1 MAVNEYGA
9 ELDRNGYVPSI
20 VQEDADE
27 CCAICYANGSKD
39 PLNRHEIFGGAYRRK
54 SKRLGLWVSLC
65 HDRCHQNGPNSVH
78 QSAEA
83 NRALKVRGAEGGH
96 GKIRVE
102 QRGFHPGV
110 WKKLFG
116 GLTCLM

>member
-9 ELDRNGYVPSI
+9 ELDRNGYAPI

-27 CCAICYANGSKD
+27 CCAVCYANGSKD

-78 QSAEA
+78 QNAEA
-83 NRALKVRGAEGGH
+83 NRALKVRGQRAAMEKYGWSKEDFIREF
-96 GKIRVE
+96 GKSYLE
-102 QRGFHPGV
+102 D
-110 WKKLFG
+110 
-116 GLTCLM
+116 

>member
-9 ELDRNGYVPSI
+9 ELDRNGYAPSI

-27 CCAICYANGSKD
+27 CCAICYANGGKD
-39 PLNRHEIFGGAYRRK
+39 PLNRHEIFGGAYRQK

-78 QSAEA
+78 QNAEA
-83 NRALKVRGAEGGH
+83 NRALKVRGQRAAMEKYGWRKEDFIREF
-96 GKIRVE
+96 GKNYLE
-102 QRGFHPGV
+102 D
-110 WKKLFG
+110 
-116 GLTCLM
+116 